1 MQMDIVTRAQG
12 LILKPKEEWEKIKQ
26 ESYSISQLFTT
37 YAMILAAIPAFA
49 QFIGLGIVGRSIPWV
64 GWYRYG
70 VGRAFLYAVFLYVGN
85 LVAVYVVGI
94 VINAL
99 APSFGS
105 KQNQDNAMKLA
116 VFSMTPAWVAG
127 AFHIF
132 PILGFLALLGSLYS
146 LYVLY
151 LGFNSSLME
160 TPQDKVVTYLIV
172 SVVIGIVIVAVVSM
186 VIGGIFLVGAVGRV

>member
-1 MQMDIVTRAQG
+1 LDIVARAQG
-12 LILKPKEEWEKIKQ
+12 IILKPKEEWEKIKQ

-37 YAMILAAIPAFA
+37 YVMILAAIPAVA
-49 QFIGLGIVGRSIPWV
+49 QFIGLGLVGRSIPWV

-70 VGRAFLYAVFLYVGN
+70 IGRAFLYAVFLYVGN

-99 APSFGS
+99 APNFGS
-105 KQNQDNAMKLA
+105 KPDQDNAMKLA

-127 AFHIF
+127 VFNLF
-132 PILGFLALLGSLYS
+132 PFLGFLVLLGAVYS

-160 TPQDKVVTYLIV
+160 TPQDKVVAYLIV
-172 SVVIGIVIVAVVSM
+172 SVVIGAVIISIVYFVL
-186 VIGGIFLVGAVGRV
+186 GGIFLVGAVGRI

>member
-1 MQMDIVTRAQG
+1 MDLVARIKG
-12 LILKPKEEWEKIKQ
+12 IILKPKEEWEKIKQ
-26 ESYSISQLFTT
+26 ESYSISQLFTA
-37 YAMILAAIPAFA
+37 YAMILAAIPAVA
-49 QFIGLGIVGRSIPWV
+49 QFIGLGLVGRSIPWV

-99 APSFGS
+99 APSFAS
-105 KQNQDNAMKLA
+105 KPNQDNAMKLA

-127 AFHIF
+127 ALYLF
-132 PILGFLALLGSLYS
+132 PILGFLAILGSLYS

-172 SVVIGIVIVAVVSM
+172 SVVVGIVIMAVVSM
-186 VIGGIFLVGAVGRV
+186 VIGGIFLVGAIGRV

>member
-1 MQMDIVTRAQG
+1 MDLVARIQG
-12 LILKPKEEWEKIKQ
+12 IILKPKDEWEKIKQ

-37 YAMILAAIPAFA
+37 YAMILAAIPAAA
-49 QFIGLGIVGRSIPWV
+49 QFIGLGLVGRSIPWV

-99 APSFGS
+99 APSFAS
-105 KQNQDNAMKLA
+105 KPNQDNAMKLA

-127 AFHIF
+127 VLYLF
-132 PILGFLALLGSLYS
+132 PFIGFLAILGSLYS

-172 SVVIGIVIVAVVSM
+172 SVVIGIVIMAVVSM
-186 VIGGIFLVGAVGRV
+186 VIGGLFLVGAVGRV